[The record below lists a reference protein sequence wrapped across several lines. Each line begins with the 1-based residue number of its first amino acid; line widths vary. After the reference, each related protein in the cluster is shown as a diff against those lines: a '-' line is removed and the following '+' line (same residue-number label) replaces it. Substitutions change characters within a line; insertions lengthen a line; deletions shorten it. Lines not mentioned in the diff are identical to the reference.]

1 MKTPVKLTTW
11 ITGLAVAG
19 ALNAGA
25 GVPLNSLDGSGGI
38 AFNPLAYPAGQ
49 NADPADTSTVSK
61 VLSKPQFGVWYV
73 NLGDPHINW
82 GTVGVAETVF
92 KRLELSYGREIVA
105 INGTGSNT
113 WTKNTLGS
121 KLLLVEENQGG
132 YNFIPALAIGAK
144 WKNTDANNPGL
155 SGWSSSGVDGYV
167 VASKLITQLPRPVL
181 ISGGLLETKELVTGV
196 LGFDDEYKLTYFG
209 NVDVLPFD
217 FLAVGVEYK
226 NGAQYGDFK
235 NANYWDAHVAW
246 FVNKNLTLVA
256 AYVNTGDYDNTSK
269 VGFGGGVVLSAQY
282 AF

>member
-1 MKTPVKLTTW
+1 MKTQVKLTAW

-25 GVPLNSLDGSGGI
+25 GVPLNSLDGSGGV

-49 NADPADTSTVSK
+49 NADPNDTSTLSK

-82 GTVGVAETVF
+82 GTVGVAETLF

-132 YNFIPALAIGAK
+132 YNSFPPWPSA
-144 WKNTDANNPGL
+144 P
-155 SGWSSSGVDGYV
+155 SGKTPTPTIRD
-167 VASKLITQLPRPVL
+167 
-181 ISGGLLETKELVTGV
+181 
-196 LGFDDEYKLTYFG
+196 
-209 NVDVLPFD
+209 
-217 FLAVGVEYK
+217 
-226 NGAQYGDFK
+226 
-235 NANYWDAHVAW
+235 
-246 FVNKNLTLVA
+246 
-256 AYVNTGDYDNTSK
+256 
-269 VGFGGGVVLSAQY
+269 
-282 AF
+282 